1 MKKTLLL
8 IAIAFI
14 SMVAHAQVLK
24 IVSMQQIATPDRM
37 EGKVVGISPK
47 GDYLLLTDM
56 SNTGLVRYDLA
67 SKTTTVITKAE
78 GAGWDAKISQDGNKI
93 TYRQRHDNNQLIRH
107 DIMQYNVAD
116 GKAIV
121 RQQAQRGTAQLVAA
135 DVNAT
140 ISVNEDLHLV
150 LTQNGKSIVL
160 TPNGA
165 EQAYNWP
172 SISPDGSKILYY
184 VSGRGCFVCDLK
196 GNGVQKIAN
205 HCRAAQW
212 YNNNTI
218 VGMADED
225 DGKVL
230 TASAIVLYTLDG
242 KSQIL
247 VGKDM
252 MAIYPFAT
260 EGKIAFSTAAG
271 EMYLMQVKQFKVY
284 GLKFKGKNI

>member
-1 MKKTLLL
+1 MKKTFLL
-8 IAIAFI
+8 IAACTMCILAQ
-14 SMVAHAQVLK
+14 AQVLK
-24 IVSMQQIATPDRM
+24 IVSMQQISTPSNM

-47 GDYLLLTDM
+47 GDYLLLTDL
-56 SNTGLVRYDLA
+56 SNTGLVRYELA
-67 SKTTTVITKAE
+67 SKTATTITDAE
-78 GAGWDAKISQDGNKI
+78 GAGWDVKISQDGNKI

-135 DVNAT
+135 DANTTV
-140 ISVNEDLHLV
+140 SVNEDLHLV
-150 LTQNGKSIVL
+150 LTQNGKSIIL

-205 HCRAAQW
+205 HCRAPQW
-212 YNNNTI
+212 YDNNTVI
-218 VGMADED
+218 GMADED

-252 MAIYPFAT
+252 MAIYPAAA

-271 EMYLMQVKQFKVY
+271 EMYLLTVK
-284 GLKFKGKNI
+284 

>member
-1 MKKTLLL
+1 MRKTILLV
-8 IAIAFI
+8 AIALVSVI
-14 SMVAHAQVLK
+14 AQAQVLE
-24 IVSMQQIATPDRM
+24 IVSTRKVTTPVLK
-37 EGKVVGISPK
+37 EGKVVGVSPK

-67 SKTTTVITKAE
+67 TKATTVITEAE
-78 GAGWDAKISQDGNKI
+78 GAGWDVKISPDGNKI

-107 DIMQYNVAD
+107 DIMQYNMAD
-116 GKAIV
+116 GKAVV
-121 RQQAQRGTAQLVAA
+121 RAQAQRGTAQLVAA
-135 DVNAT
+135 DAKSTV
-140 ISVNEDLHLV
+140 SVNEDLHLV
-150 LTQNGKSIVL
+150 LNHNGKTIIL

-172 SISPDGSKILYY
+172 SISPDGTKILYY
-184 VSGRGCFVCDLK
+184 VSGRGCFVCDI
-196 GNGVQKIAN
+196 NGKNIQKIAN

-230 TASAIVLYTLDG
+230 TASAIVVYTLDG

-247 VGKDM
+247 VNKNT
-252 MAIYPFAT
+252 MAIYPVAA

-271 EMYLMQVKQFKVY
+271 EMYLLTVK
-284 GLKFKGKNI
+284 

>member
-1 MKKTLLL
+1 MKKTFLL
-8 IAIAFI
+8 IAACTMCILAQ
-14 SMVAHAQVLK
+14 AQVLK
-24 IVSMQQIATPDRM
+24 IVSMQQISTPSNM

-47 GDYLLLTDM
+47 GDYLLLTDL
-56 SNTGLVRYDLA
+56 SNTGLVRYELA
-67 SKTTTVITKAE
+67 SKTATTITDAE
-78 GAGWDAKISQDGNKI
+78 GAGWDVKISQDGNKI

-107 DIMQYNVAD
+107 DIMQYNIAD

-135 DVNAT
+135 DANTTV
-140 ISVNEDLHLV
+140 SVNEDLHLV
-150 LTQNGKSIVL
+150 LTQNGKSIIL

-184 VSGRGCFVCDLK
+184 VSGVGCYVCDLK

-212 YNNNTI
+212 YDNNTVI
-218 VGMADED
+218 GMADED

-252 MAIYPFAT
+252 MAIYPFAV

-271 EMYLMQVKQFKVY
+271 EMYLMQVK
-284 GLKFKGKNI
+284 

>member
-1 MKKTLLL
+1 MKKTFLL
-8 IAIAFI
+8 IAACTMCILAQ
-14 SMVAHAQVLK
+14 AQVLK
-24 IVSMQQIATPDRM
+24 IVSMQQIATPDNM

-47 GDYLLLTDM
+47 GDYLLLTDL
-56 SNTGLVRYDLA
+56 SNTGLVRYELA
-67 SKTTTVITKAE
+67 SKTATTITDAE
-78 GAGWDAKISQDGNKI
+78 GAGWDVKISQDGNKI

-107 DIMQYNVAD
+107 DIMQYNIAD

-135 DVNAT
+135 DANTTV
-140 ISVNEDLHLV
+140 SVNEDLHLV
-150 LTQNGKSIVL
+150 LTQNGKSIIL

-212 YNNNTI
+212 YDNNTVI
-218 VGMADED
+218 GMADED

-252 MAIYPFAT
+252 MAIYPIAA

-271 EMYLMQVKQFKVY
+271 EMYLMQVK
-284 GLKFKGKNI
+284 

>member
-1 MKKTLLL
+1 MCIL
-8 IAIAFI
+8 AQ
-14 SMVAHAQVLK
+14 AQVLK
-24 IVSMQQIATPDRM
+24 IVSMQQISTPSNM

-47 GDYLLLTDM
+47 GDYLLLTDL
-56 SNTGLVRYDLA
+56 SNTGLVRYELA
-67 SKTTTVITKAE
+67 SKTATTITDAE
-78 GAGWDAKISQDGNKI
+78 GAGWDVKISQDGNKI

-107 DIMQYNVAD
+107 DIMQYNIAD

-135 DVNAT
+135 DANTTV
-140 ISVNEDLHLV
+140 SVNEDLHLV
-150 LTQNGKSIVL
+150 LTQNGKSIIL

-184 VSGRGCFVCDLK
+184 VSGVGCYVCDLK

-212 YNNNTI
+212 YDNNTVI
-218 VGMADED
+218 GMADED

-252 MAIYPFAT
+252 MAIYPFAV

-271 EMYLMQVKQFKVY
+271 EMYLMQVK
-284 GLKFKGKNI
+284 

>member
-1 MKKTLLL
+1 MKKTILLV
-8 IAIAFI
+8 AIAFA
-14 SMVAHAQVLK
+14 SMIAHAQVLK
-24 IVSMQQIATPDRM
+24 IVSMQQIATPDNM

-47 GDYLLLTDM
+47 GNYLLLTDL
-56 SNTGLVRYDLA
+56 SNTGLVRYELA
-67 SKTTTVITKAE
+67 SKTATTITDAE
-78 GAGWDAKISQDGNKI
+78 GAGWDVKISQDGNKI

-107 DIMQYNVAD
+107 DIMQYNIAD

-135 DVNAT
+135 DANTTV
-140 ISVNEDLHLV
+140 SVNEDLHLV
-150 LTQNGKSIVL
+150 LTQNGKSIIL

-212 YNNNTI
+212 YDNNTVI
-218 VGMADED
+218 GMADED

-252 MAIYPFAT
+252 MAIYPFAV

-271 EMYLMQVKQFKVY
+271 EMYLMQVK
-284 GLKFKGKNI
+284 

>member
-8 IAIAFI
+8 IAIAFV

-67 SKTTTVITKAE
+67 SKTTTVITEAE

-172 SISPDGSKILYY
+172 SISPDGNKILYY

-252 MAIYPFAT
+252 MAIYPFAV

-271 EMYLMQVKQFKVY
+271 EMYLMQVK
-284 GLKFKGKNI
+284 

>member
-1 MKKTLLL
+1 MKKTFLL
-8 IAIAFI
+8 IAACTMCILAQ
-14 SMVAHAQVLK
+14 AQVLK
-24 IVSMQQIATPDRM
+24 IVSMQQISTPSNM

-47 GDYLLLTDM
+47 GDYLLLTDL
-56 SNTGLVRYDLA
+56 SNTGLVRYELA
-67 SKTTTVITKAE
+67 SKTATIITDAE
-78 GAGWDAKISQDGNKI
+78 GAGWDVKISQDGNKI

-107 DIMQYNVAD
+107 DIMQYNIAD

-135 DVNAT
+135 DANTTV
-140 ISVNEDLHLV
+140 SVNEDLHLV
-150 LTQNGKSIVL
+150 LTQNGKSIIL

-212 YNNNTI
+212 YDNNTVI
-218 VGMADED
+218 GMADED

-252 MAIYPFAT
+252 MAIYPFAV

-271 EMYLMQVKQFKVY
+271 EMYLMQVK
-284 GLKFKGKNI
+284 

>member
-1 MKKTLLL
+1 MKKTFLL
-8 IAIAFI
+8 IAACTMCILAQ
-14 SMVAHAQVLK
+14 AQVLK
-24 IVSMQQIATPDRM
+24 IVSMQQISTPSNM

-47 GDYLLLTDM
+47 VDYLLLTDL
-56 SNTGLVRYDLA
+56 SNTGLVRYELA
-67 SKTTTVITKAE
+67 SKTATTITDAE
-78 GAGWDAKISQDGNKI
+78 GAGWDVKISQDGNKI

-135 DVNAT
+135 DANTTV
-140 ISVNEDLHLV
+140 SVNEDLHLV
-150 LTQNGKSIVL
+150 LTQNGKSIIL

-184 VSGRGCFVCDLK
+184 VSGVGCYVCDLK

-212 YNNNTI
+212 YDNNTVI
-218 VGMADED
+218 GMADED

-252 MAIYPFAT
+252 MAIYPFAV

-271 EMYLMQVKQFKVY
+271 EMYLMQVK
-284 GLKFKGKNI
+284 

>member
-1 MKKTLLL
+1 MRKTILLVVITL
-8 IAIAFI
+8 MSVIAQ
-14 SMVAHAQVLK
+14 AQILK
-24 IVSMQQIATPDRM
+24 TVSMQQIATPSNV

-56 SNTGLVRYDLA
+56 SNKGLIRYDLA
-67 SKTTTVITKAE
+67 TQATTVITEADA
-78 GAGWDAKISQDGNKI
+78 AGWDVKISQDGNLI
-93 TYRQRHDNNQLIRH
+93 TYRQRHDNTPLIRY
-107 DIMQYNVAD
+107 DIMQYSMTD
-116 GKAIV
+116 GKAMV
-121 RQQAQRGTAQLVAA
+121 RAQAQRGTAQLVTA
-135 DVNAT
+135 NANST
-140 ISVNEDLHLV
+140 VAVNEDLHLV
-150 LTQNGKSIVL
+150 LNHNGKNIVL
-160 TPNGA
+160 TPNGT
-165 EQAYNWP
+165 EEAYNWP

-184 VSGRGCFVCDLK
+184 VSGRGCFVCDIN
-196 GNGVQKIAN
+196 GNHVQKIAN

-225 DGKVL
+225 NGTVL
-230 TASAIVLYTLDG
+230 TASAIVVYTLDG

-271 EMYLMQVKQFKVY
+271 EMYLMQVK
-284 GLKFKGKNI
+284 

>member
-1 MKKTLLL
+1 MKKTFLL
-8 IAIAFI
+8 IAACTMCILAQ
-14 SMVAHAQVLK
+14 AQVLK
-24 IVSMQQIATPDRM
+24 IVSMQQISTPSNM

-47 GDYLLLTDM
+47 GDYLLLTDL
-56 SNTGLVRYDLA
+56 SNTGLVRYELA
-67 SKTTTVITKAE
+67 SKTATTITDAE
-78 GAGWDAKISQDGNKI
+78 GAGWDVKISQDGNKI

-107 DIMQYNVAD
+107 DIMQYNIAD

-135 DVNAT
+135 DANTTV
-140 ISVNEDLHLV
+140 SVNEDLHLV

-212 YNNNTI
+212 YDNNTVI
-218 VGMADED
+218 GMADED

-230 TASAIVLYTLDG
+230 TASAIVLHTLDG

-252 MAIYPFAT
+252 MAIYPVAA

-271 EMYLMQVKQFKVY
+271 EMYLMQVK
-284 GLKFKGKNI
+284 

>member
-1 MKKTLLL
+1 MKKTFLL
-8 IAIAFI
+8 IAACTMCILAQ
-14 SMVAHAQVLK
+14 AQVLK
-24 IVSMQQIATPDRM
+24 IVSMQQISTPSNM

-47 GDYLLLTDM
+47 GDYLLLTDL
-56 SNTGLVRYDLA
+56 SNTGLVRYELA
-67 SKTTTVITKAE
+67 SKTATTITDAE
-78 GAGWDAKISQDGNKI
+78 GAGWDVKISQDGNKI

-107 DIMQYNVAD
+107 DIMQYNIAD

-121 RQQAQRGTAQLVAA
+121 RQQAQRGTAQLVASDA
-135 DVNAT
+135 NTTV
-140 ISVNEDLHLV
+140 SVNEDLHLV
-150 LTQNGKSIVL
+150 LTQNGKSIIL

-212 YNNNTI
+212 YDNNTVI
-218 VGMADED
+218 GMADED

-252 MAIYPFAT
+252 MAIYPFAV

-271 EMYLMQVKQFKVY
+271 EMYLMQVK
-284 GLKFKGKNI
+284 

>member
-1 MKKTLLL
+1 MKKTFLL
-8 IAIAFI
+8 IAACTMCILAQ
-14 SMVAHAQVLK
+14 AQVLK
-24 IVSMQQIATPDRM
+24 IVSMQQISTPSNM

-47 GDYLLLTDM
+47 GDYLLLTDL
-56 SNTGLVRYDLA
+56 SNTGLVRYELA
-67 SKTTTVITKAE
+67 SKTATTITDAE
-78 GAGWDAKISQDGNKI
+78 GAGWNIAISQDGNKI

-107 DIMQYNVAD
+107 DIMQYNIAD

-135 DVNAT
+135 DANTTV
-140 ISVNEDLHLV
+140 SVNEDLHLV
-150 LTQNGKSIVL
+150 LTQNGKSIIL

-212 YNNNTI
+212 YDNNTVI
-218 VGMADED
+218 GMADED

-252 MAIYPFAT
+252 MAIYPVAV

-271 EMYLMQVKQFKVY
+271 EMYLMQVK
-284 GLKFKGKNI
+284 

>member
-1 MKKTLLL
+1 MKKTFLL
-8 IAIAFI
+8 IAASTMCILAQ
-14 SMVAHAQVLK
+14 AQVLK
-24 IVSMQQIATPDRM
+24 IVSMQQISTPLNV
-37 EGKVVGISPK
+37 EGKVVGISPV
-47 GDYLLLTDM
+47 GDYLLLTDLG
-56 SNTGLVRYDLA
+56 NKGLVRYELA
-67 SKTTTVITKAE
+67 SKNATIITDAE
-78 GAGWDAKISQDGNKI
+78 GAGWDAKISQDGNLI
-93 TYRQRHDNNQLIRH
+93 TYRQRHDDNLLISH

-116 GKAIV
+116 GKAVV
-121 RQQAQRGTAQLVAA
+121 RMAAQRGTAQLVAA
-135 DVNAT
+135 DAT
-140 ISVNEDLHLV
+140 STVSVNEDLHLV
-150 LTQNGKSIVL
+150 LTRNGKSIIL

-212 YNNNTI
+212 YDNNTVI
-218 VGMADED
+218 GMADED

-252 MAIYPFAT
+252 MAIYPFAV

-271 EMYLMQVKQFKVY
+271 EMYLMNVK
-284 GLKFKGKNI
+284 

>member
-1 MKKTLLL
+1 MRKTILLVVITL
-8 IAIAFI
+8 MNVIAQ
-14 SMVAHAQVLK
+14 AQILK
-24 IVSMQQIATPDRM
+24 TVSMQQIATPSNV

-56 SNTGLVRYDLA
+56 SNKGLIRYDLA
-67 SKTTTVITKAE
+67 TQATTVITEADA
-78 GAGWDAKISQDGNKI
+78 AGWDVKISQDGNLI
-93 TYRQRHDNNQLIRH
+93 TYRQRHDNNPLIRY
-107 DIMQYNVAD
+107 DIMQYSMTD
-116 GKAIV
+116 GKAMV
-121 RQQAQRGTAQLVAA
+121 RAQAQRGTAQLVIA
-135 DVNAT
+135 NANST
-140 ISVNEDLHLV
+140 VAVNEDLHLV
-150 LTQNGKSIVL
+150 LNHNGKNIVL
-160 TPNGA
+160 TPNGT
-165 EQAYNWP
+165 EEAYNWP

-184 VSGRGCFVCDLK
+184 VSGRGCFVCDIN
-196 GNGVQKIAN
+196 GNHVQKIAN

-225 DGKVL
+225 NGTVL
-230 TASAIVLYTLDG
+230 TASAIVVYTLDG

-271 EMYLMQVKQFKVY
+271 EMYLMQVK
-284 GLKFKGKNI
+284 

>member
-1 MKKTLLL
+1 MKKTFLL
-8 IAIAFI
+8 IAACTMCILAQ
-14 SMVAHAQVLK
+14 AQVLK
-24 IVSMQQIATPDRM
+24 IVSMQQIATPDNM

-47 GDYLLLTDM
+47 GDYLLLTDL
-56 SNTGLVRYDLA
+56 SNTGLVRYELA
-67 SKTTTVITKAE
+67 SKTATTITDAE
-78 GAGWDAKISQDGNKI
+78 GAGWDVKISQDGNKI

-107 DIMQYNVAD
+107 DIMQYNIAD

-135 DVNAT
+135 DANTTV
-140 ISVNEDLHLV
+140 SVNEDLHLV
-150 LTQNGKSIVL
+150 LTQNGKSIIL

-205 HCRAAQW
+205 HCRAPQW
-212 YNNNTI
+212 YDNNTI
-218 VGMADED
+218 IGMADED
-225 DGKVL
+225 NGSVL
-230 TASAIVLYTLDG
+230 TASAIVLHTLDG

-252 MAIYPFAT
+252 MAIYPVAA

-271 EMYLMQVKQFKVY
+271 EMYLMQVK
-284 GLKFKGKNI
+284 

>member
-1 MKKTLLL
+1 MKKTFLL
-8 IAIAFI
+8 IAACTMCILAQ
-14 SMVAHAQVLK
+14 AQVLK
-24 IVSMQQIATPDRM
+24 IVSMQQISTPSNM

-47 GDYLLLTDM
+47 GDYLLLTDL
-56 SNTGLVRYDLA
+56 SNTGLVRYELA
-67 SKTTTVITKAE
+67 SKTATTITDAE
-78 GAGWDAKISQDGNKI
+78 GAGWDVKISQDGNKI

-107 DIMQYNVAD
+107 DIMQYNIAD

-135 DVNAT
+135 DANTTV
-140 ISVNEDLHLV
+140 SVNEDLHLV

-260 EGKIAFSTAAG
+260 EGKIAFSTGAG
-271 EMYLMQVKQFKVY
+271 EMYLVNVK
-284 GLKFKGKNI
+284 

>member
-1 MKKTLLL
+1 MKKTFLL
-8 IAIAFI
+8 IAACTMCILAQ
-14 SMVAHAQVLK
+14 AQVLK
-24 IVSMQQIATPDRM
+24 IVSMQQISTPSNM

-47 GDYLLLTDM
+47 GDYLLLTDL
-56 SNTGLVRYDLA
+56 SNTGLVRYELA
-67 SKTTTVITKAE
+67 SKTATTITDAE
-78 GAGWDAKISQDGNKI
+78 GAGWDVKISQDGNKI

-107 DIMQYNVAD
+107 DIMQYNIAD

-135 DVNAT
+135 DANTTV
-140 ISVNEDLHLV
+140 SVNEDLHLV
-150 LTQNGKSIVL
+150 LTQNGKSIIL

-184 VSGRGCFVCDLK
+184 VSGRGCFVCDLR

-212 YNNNTI
+212 YDNNTVI
-218 VGMADED
+218 GMADED

-252 MAIYPFAT
+252 MAIYPFAV

-271 EMYLMQVKQFKVY
+271 EMYLMQVK
-284 GLKFKGKNI
+284 

>member
-1 MKKTLLL
+1 MKKTFLL
-8 IAIAFI
+8 IAACTMCILAQ
-14 SMVAHAQVLK
+14 AQVLK
-24 IVSMQQIATPDRM
+24 IVSMQQIATPDNM

-47 GDYLLLTDM
+47 GDYLLLTDL
-56 SNTGLVRYDLA
+56 SNTGLVRYELA
-67 SKTTTVITKAE
+67 SKTATTITDAE
-78 GAGWDAKISQDGNKI
+78 GAGWDVKISQDGNKI

-107 DIMQYNVAD
+107 DIMQYNIAD

-135 DVNAT
+135 DANTTV
-140 ISVNEDLHLV
+140 SVNEDLHLV
-150 LTQNGKSIVL
+150 LTQNGKSIIL

-212 YNNNTI
+212 YDNNTVI
-218 VGMADED
+218 GMADED

-230 TASAIVLYTLDG
+230 TASAIVLHTLDG

-252 MAIYPFAT
+252 MAIYPVAA

-271 EMYLMQVKQFKVY
+271 EMYLMQVK
-284 GLKFKGKNI
+284 

>member
-8 IAIAFI
+8 IAIAFV

-67 SKTTTVITKAE
+67 SKTTTVITEAE

-271 EMYLMQVKQFKVY
+271 EMYLVNVK
-284 GLKFKGKNI
+284 

>member
-1 MKKTLLL
+1 MKKTFLL
-8 IAIAFI
+8 IAACTMCILAQ
-14 SMVAHAQVLK
+14 AQVLK
-24 IVSMQQIATPDRM
+24 IVSMQQISTPSYM

-47 GDYLLLTDM
+47 GDYLLLTDL
-56 SNTGLVRYDLA
+56 SNTGLVRYELA
-67 SKTTTVITKAE
+67 SKTATTITDAE
-78 GAGWDAKISQDGNKI
+78 GAGWNIAISQDGNKI

-107 DIMQYNVAD
+107 DIMQYNIAD

-135 DVNAT
+135 DANTTV
-140 ISVNEDLHLV
+140 SVNEDLHLV
-150 LTQNGKSIVL
+150 LTQNGKSIIL

-212 YNNNTI
+212 YDNNTVI
-218 VGMADED
+218 GMADED

-230 TASAIVLYTLDG
+230 TASAIVLHTLDG

-252 MAIYPFAT
+252 MAIYPVAA

-271 EMYLMQVKQFKVY
+271 EMYLMQVK
-284 GLKFKGKNI
+284 

>member
-1 MKKTLLL
+1 MKKTFLL
-8 IAIAFI
+8 IAACTMCILAQ
-14 SMVAHAQVLK
+14 AQVLK
-24 IVSMQQIATPDRM
+24 IVSMQQISTPSYM

-47 GDYLLLTDM
+47 GDYLLLTDL
-56 SNTGLVRYDLA
+56 SNTGLVRYELA
-67 SKTTTVITKAE
+67 SKTATTITDAE
-78 GAGWDAKISQDGNKI
+78 GAGWDVKISQDGNKI

-107 DIMQYNVAD
+107 DIMQYNIAD

-135 DVNAT
+135 DANTTV
-140 ISVNEDLHLV
+140 SVNEDLHLV
-150 LTQNGKSIVL
+150 LTQNGKSIIL

-184 VSGRGCFVCDLK
+184 VSGVGCFVCDLK

-205 HCRAAQW
+205 HCRAPQW
-212 YNNNTI
+212 YDNNTI
-218 VGMADED
+218 IGMADED
-225 DGKVL
+225 NGSVL
-230 TASAIVLYTLDG
+230 TASAIVLHTLDG

-252 MAIYPFAT
+252 MAIYPVAA

-271 EMYLMQVKQFKVY
+271 EMYLMQVK
-284 GLKFKGKNI
+284 

>member
-1 MKKTLLL
+1 MKKTFLL
-8 IAIAFI
+8 IAACTMCILAQ
-14 SMVAHAQVLK
+14 AQVLK
-24 IVSMQQIATPDRM
+24 IVSMQQISTPSNM

-47 GDYLLLTDM
+47 GDYLLLTDL
-56 SNTGLVRYDLA
+56 SNTGLVRYELA
-67 SKTTTVITKAE
+67 SKTATTITDAE
-78 GAGWDAKISQDGNKI
+78 GAGWDVKISQDGNKI

-107 DIMQYNVAD
+107 DIMQYNIAD

-135 DVNAT
+135 DANTTV
-140 ISVNEDLHLV
+140 SVNEDLHLV
-150 LTQNGKSIVL
+150 LTQNGKSIIL
-160 TPNGA
+160 TPNGT

-212 YNNNTI
+212 YDNNTVI
-218 VGMADED
+218 GMADED

-252 MAIYPFAT
+252 MAIYPFAV
-260 EGKIAFSTAAG
+260 EGKIAFSTADG
-271 EMYLMQVKQFKVY
+271 EMYLMQVK
-284 GLKFKGKNI
+284 